1 MIQNIDDNTLKIGD
15 SAPDFLL
22 PSTDGKTYNLD
33 SFSEARFLIIAFTCN
48 HCPYVQ
54 AYEERMISLQESFAE
69 EGLQLVAI
77 NSNEE
82 KGYPE
87 DSFDHMVVRAQ
98 EIGFNFPYLR
108 DGDQKV
114 ARAFGAQ
121 CTPEFFLFDDQR
133 KLRYHGR
140 FDDNWKEPE
149 NVQAQDLREAVEC
162 LLRGTDVPTPE
173 NMAIGCSI
181 KWEIH

>member
-1 MIQNIDDNTLKIGD
+1 MLQNIDDNKLAIGD
-15 SAPDFLL
+15 DAPDFRL
-22 PSTDGKTYNLD
+22 PATDGHTYGLQ
-33 SFSEARFLIIAFTCN
+33 SFEEAPILIIAYTCN

-54 AYEERMISLQESFAE
+54 AYEGRMISLQNDYAE
-69 EGLQLVAI
+69 RGVQLVAI

-82 KGYPE
+82 KGYPD

-98 EIGFNFPYLR
+98 EQGFNFPYLR
-108 DGDQKV
+108 DKAQE
-114 ARAFGAQ
+114 AATAYGAQ
-121 CTPEFFLFDDQR
+121 CTPEFFVFDRER

-149 NVQAQDLREAVEC
+149 AVTQHDLRDTLDA
-162 LLRGTDVPTPE
+162 LLGSRPVPTPE

-181 KWEIH
+181 KWEL

>member
-1 MIQNIDDNTLKIGD
+1 MIQNIDDNKLNIGEN
-15 SAPDFLL
+15 APDFQL
-22 PSTDGKTYNLD
+22 PATDGRTYGLQ
-33 SFSEARFLIIAFTCN
+33 SFEDARILIIAFTCN

-54 AYEERMISLQESFAE
+54 AYEGRMIAIQDDYADR
-69 EGLQLVAI
+69 GIQLVAI

-98 EIGFNFPYLR
+98 EQGFNFPYLR
-108 DGDQKV
+108 DKTQK
-114 ARAFGAQ
+114 AATAFGAQ
-121 CTPEFFLFDDQR
+121 CTPEFFVFDQER

-149 NVQAQDLREAVEC
+149 AVKQHDMRETLDA
-162 LLRGTDVPTPE
+162 LLEGRSVGKPE

-181 KWEIH
+181 KWEMA